1 MGENLNF
8 DLMSK
13 QELKD
18 LTNEQKIQAKE
29 YYKQQ
34 KEYLENLKSGKDYQ
48 GQLDYSVHDDI
59 KDYEERIQ
67 IIDDSNEIKK

>member
-18 LTNEQKIQAKE
+18 LTTEQKIQAKE